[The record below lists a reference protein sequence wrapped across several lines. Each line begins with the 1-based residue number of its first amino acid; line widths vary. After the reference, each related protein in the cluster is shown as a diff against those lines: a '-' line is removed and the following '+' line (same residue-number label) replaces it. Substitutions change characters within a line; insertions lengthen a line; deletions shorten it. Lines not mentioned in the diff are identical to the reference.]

1 MNKTG
6 TASHESLNECKAA
19 SSCVFIPGAGP
30 VTDQLADRL
39 ADRPT
44 NRRTKMCE
52 TNKYNFAYFN
62 ANIKYSGLAVAR
74 ITNENSKITKC

>member
-39 ADRPT
+39 LTDRPT
-44 NRRTKMCE
+44 DGQKCAKQ
-52 TNKYNFAYFN
+52 TN
-62 ANIKYSGLAVAR
+62 IILH
-74 ITNENSKITKC
+74 ILMLI